1 MGSKVAFHLSGG
13 IFFNLM
19 LAARKKPAVNQK
31 ECLRELLYIF
41 DRSARGLS
49 GNSLGTIASRFRNC
63 DPKLRS
69 VYIKF
74 GDPVL
79 VNEFNERMREDYDS
93 VVGEVKNYADH
104 YLDLEMNGKWLV
116 RALMELVEKDSLIQ
130 NNAKFMAIPGG
141 RPAYKQDFPEMQKV
155 YIYNMLLGVW
165 HFICSRTDG
174 EEYGQETYFALS
186 DFDGESRARKFD
198 CGRIGFKDHEDVL
211 ISYDMEIKPYFGE
224 KSHFSERVLCEHLLS
239 GEIEELPS
247 VKITEDYGPLNE
259 ALSSKIRQIFSM
271 QVEKSRVPEKK
282 DMVNKYQTY
291 LDRAYEKH
299 RKKKTFLYEMQREFY
314 GFFVCNNVKRRE
326 AVGKGER
333 NREGEVKNVITNVCV
348 EAFEEEHRFI
358 ILSGT
363 GGMGKSMMMTHFML
377 DTIDKNKETGKV
389 PVFMLLR
396 DYNPAAGDL
405 LDFIFGEL
413 KRHDVDLHLSDLVE
427 LLQSGKGV
435 ILFDGLDEIKSENCR
450 RFYKEM
456 ENLADSYP
464 EASYIVSSRPTMNFR
479 GLSRFTVYDLQ
490 PFSQEQAV
498 EMVGKLDQSV
508 VDPVIQ
514 KDFIQDLKCNR
525 FGFDWRERMDFLGN
539 PLFLTILLLAYEGNH
554 DIPTERYLFYEQAY
568 EAMAKKHD
576 AAKALTREF
585 ATGLNSREF
594 QNYFGEFCTI
604 TYEQEKY
611 DFTPEEISAYFQ
623 EVIEANEL
631 DTTLEAFIEDVTGK
645 ICLIYK
651 DGGKYYFIHR
661 SFQEYFV
668 AYFFSR
674 QLEQRFGAVL
684 DILTVRD
691 EMDHDSVV
699 LPMLYGMEPEKTELC
714 IFIPFLEKVFCGK
727 DEESE
732 YRDFLQC
739 FYPFICYEQGEVEEY
754 FVQASDSSIYQ
765 YIADRYSDVKQMI
778 DGDDLPVL
786 SHFIEKEYVYYDE
799 YWRTG
804 RDEEDSRVV
813 LREDLPDGYE
823 TAYEECTGLEV
834 EIVGLSYLIC
844 VEEAYRRKECA
855 YVVEMLEDDSF
866 PLKKEYRDM
875 KKLYLGLKAKYARKT
890 GKASFRSRF
899 H

>member
-1 MGSKVAFHLSGG
+1 MGNEVALHLSGG
-13 IFFNLM
+13 VFFNLM
-19 LAARKKPAVNQK
+19 LAARKKPVANQNQ
-31 ECLRELLYIF
+31 CLKELLYIY
-41 DRSARGLS
+41 DRSAKEMA
-49 GNSLGTIASRFRNC
+49 GNSLVTIASRFRNC
-63 DPKLRS
+63 DPDLHS
-69 VYIKF
+69 DYIRF
-74 GDPVL
+74 GDPV
-79 VNEFNERMREDYDS
+79 VVEEFNGRMRENYAS
-93 VVGEVKNYADH
+93 VVGEVKNYADQ
-104 YLDLEMNGKWLV
+104 YLDLEVNGKWLV
-116 RALMELVEKDSLIQ
+116 RALMELVEKDNLIQ
-130 NNAKFMAIPGG
+130 DNAKFMAIPGG
-141 RPAYKQDFPEMQKV
+141 LPAYKQEFPEMHVV
-155 YIYNMLLGVW
+155 YIYNLLLSVW
-165 HFICSRTDG
+165 HYICCTHG
-174 EEYGQETYFALS
+174 MTENGQETYFALA
-186 DFDGESRARKFD
+186 DFAGESRPRKFD
-198 CGRIGFKDHEDVL
+198 RSRIGFESHEDVTV
-211 ISYDMEIKPYFGE
+211 SYDMEIMQDDMKIPAPAAAYVRKLAGKPD
-224 KSHFSERVLCEHLLS
+224 KQL
-239 GEIEELPS
+239 EIFAPVNS
-247 VKITEDYGPLNE
+247 AV
-259 ALSSKIRQIFSM
+259 SKEVESIFSFV
-271 QVEKSRVPEKK
+271 VEHTHTSDRKAALNR
-282 DMVNKYQTY
+282 YRTY
-291 LDRAYEKH
+291 LNRAREKH
-299 RKKKTFLYEMQREFY
+299 SKKKTFLYEMQRDFY
-314 GFFVCNNVKRRE
+314 GFFVCNDVKRRE
-326 AVGKGER
+326 SVYRGER
-333 NREGEVKNVITNVCV
+333 RNDRKDGRVIENVCV
-348 EAFEEEHRFI
+348 DSFEEERRFI
-358 ILSGT
+358 VLSGT

-377 DTIDKNKETGKV
+377 DTIDRNKETGKV
-389 PVFMLLR
+389 PVFVLLR

-405 LDFIFGEL
+405 IDFIFGEL

-508 VDPVIQ
+508 VDPVIK
-514 KDFIQDLKCNR
+514 KDFIKDLKCNR

-576 AAKALTREF
+576 ATKALTREF

-631 DTTLEAFIEDVTGK
+631 GTTPEAFIEDVTGK

-691 EMDHDSVV
+691 TMDHDSVV
-699 LPMLYGMEPEKTELC
+699 LPMLYDMEPEKTELC
-714 IFIPFLEKVFCGK
+714 IFIPFLEKVFKGK

-732 YRDFLQC
+732 YRDFLQY
-739 FYPFICYEQGEVEEY
+739 FYPFIYYEQGDVDEFFE
-754 FVQASDSSIYQ
+754 QTSDSSIYQ
-765 YIADRYSDVKQMI
+765 YIADRYSDVKRLI
-778 DGDDLPVL
+778 DGNDLPVL
-786 SHFIEKEYVYYDE
+786 DDFVEKEYVYYDE
-799 YWRTG
+799 YWYNG
-804 RDEEDSRVV
+804 NEGNAV
-813 LREDLPDGYE
+813 LLMRRENLPYE
-823 TAYEECTGLEV
+823 YEVAYEECNEREV
-834 EIVGLSYLIC
+834 EIVGRSYAIC
-844 VEEAYRRKECA
+844 VEEVYRRQDCA
-855 YVVEMLEDDSF
+855 YVVEMLEDEDF
-866 PLKKEYRDM
+866 PLKQEYRDM
-875 KKLYLGLKAKYARKT
+875 KKLYLGLKAKYAKKT

>member
-1 MGSKVAFHLSGG
+1 M
-13 IFFNLM
+13 
-19 LAARKKPAVNQK
+19 
-31 ECLRELLYIF
+31 
-41 DRSARGLS
+41 
-49 GNSLGTIASRFRNC
+49 
-63 DPKLRS
+63 
-69 VYIKF
+69 
-74 GDPVL
+74 
-79 VNEFNERMREDYDS
+79 
-93 VVGEVKNYADH
+93 KNYADQ
-104 YLDLEMNGKWLV
+104 YLDLEVNGKWLV

-130 NNAKFMAIPGG
+130 DNAKFMAIPGG
-141 RPAYKQDFPEMQKV
+141 LPAYKQEFPEMHVV
-155 YIYNMLLGVW
+155 YIYNLLLSVW
-165 HFICSRTDG
+165 HYICCTHG
-174 EEYGQETYFALS
+174 MTENGQETYFALT
-186 DFDGESRARKFD
+186 DFAGESRPKKFD
-198 CGRIGFKDHEDVL
+198 RSRIGFESHEDVTV
-211 ISYDMEIKPYFGE
+211 SYDMEIVQDDMKIPEPAASYVRKLTGKPD
-224 KSHFSERVLCEHLLS
+224 KQL
-239 GEIEELPS
+239 EIFAPVNS
-247 VKITEDYGPLNE
+247 AV
-259 ALSSKIRQIFSM
+259 SKEVESIFSFV
-271 QVEKSRVPEKK
+271 VEHTHTSDRKAALNR
-282 DMVNKYQTY
+282 YRTY
-291 LDRAYEKH
+291 LNRAYEKH
-299 RKKKTFLYEMQREFY
+299 SKKKTFLYEMQRDFY
-314 GFFVCNNVKRRE
+314 GFFVCNDVKRRE
-326 AVGKGER
+326 TVCRSER
-333 NREGEVKNVITNVCV
+333 RNDRKDDRVIANVCV
-348 EAFEEEHRFI
+348 DSFEEERRFI
-358 ILSGT
+358 VLSGT

-377 DTIDKNKETGKV
+377 DTIDRNKETGKV
-389 PVFMLLR
+389 PVFVLLR

-405 LDFIFGEL
+405 IDFIFGEL

-456 ENLADSYP
+456 ENLADSYS

-479 GLSRFTVYDLQ
+479 GLSHFTVYDLQ

-498 EMVGKLDQSV
+498 EIVGKLDQSV
-508 VDPVIQ
+508 VDPMIQ

-576 AAKALTREF
+576 ATKALIREF

-631 DTTLEAFIEDVTGK
+631 SAMPEAFIEDVTGK

-674 QLEQRFGAVL
+674 QLEQRFDAVL

-714 IFIPFLEKVFCGK
+714 IFIPFLEKAFCGK
-727 DEESE
+727 DEKSE
-732 YRDFLQC
+732 YRDFLQF

-765 YIADRYSDVKQMI
+765 YIADRYSGVKQMI
-778 DGDDLPVL
+778 DEDDLPVL
-786 SHFIEKEYVYYDE
+786 RHFVEKEYVYYDE
-799 YWRTG
+799 IVFG
-804 RDEEDSRVV
+804 IES
-813 LREDLPDGYE
+813 
-823 TAYEECTGLEV
+823 EV
-834 EIVGLSYLIC
+834 
-844 VEEAYRRKECA
+844 
-855 YVVEMLEDDSF
+855 
-866 PLKKEYRDM
+866 
-875 KKLYLGLKAKYARKT
+875 
-890 GKASFRSRF
+890 
-899 H
+899 

>member
-1 MGSKVAFHLSGG
+1 
-13 IFFNLM
+13 
-19 LAARKKPAVNQK
+19 
-31 ECLRELLYIF
+31 
-41 DRSARGLS
+41 
-49 GNSLGTIASRFRNC
+49 
-63 DPKLRS
+63 
-69 VYIKF
+69 
-74 GDPVL
+74 
-79 VNEFNERMREDYDS
+79 
-93 VVGEVKNYADH
+93 
-104 YLDLEMNGKWLV
+104 
-116 RALMELVEKDSLIQ
+116 MELVEKDSLIQ
-130 NNAKFMAIPGG
+130 DNAKFMAIPGEL
-141 RPAYKQDFPEMQKV
+141 PAYKQEFPEMHVV
-155 YIYNMLLGVW
+155 YIYNLLLSVW
-165 HFICSRTDG
+165 HYICCTHG
-174 EEYGQETYFALS
+174 MTENGQETYFALT
-186 DFDGESRARKFD
+186 DFTGESRPKKFD
-198 CGRIGFKDHEDVL
+198 RSRIGFESHEDVTV
-211 ISYDMEIKPYFGE
+211 SYDMEIVQDDMKIPEPAASYVRKLTGKPD
-224 KSHFSERVLCEHLLS
+224 KQL
-239 GEIEELPS
+239 EIFAPVNS
-247 VKITEDYGPLNE
+247 TV
-259 ALSSKIRQIFSM
+259 SKEVESIFSFV
-271 QVEKSRVPEKK
+271 VEHTHTSDRKAALNR
-282 DMVNKYQTY
+282 YRTY
-291 LDRAYEKH
+291 LNRAYEKH
-299 RKKKTFLYEMQREFY
+299 SKKKTFLYEMQRDFY
-314 GFFVCNNVKRRE
+314 GFFVCNDVKRRE
-326 AVGKGER
+326 TVCRSER
-333 NREGEVKNVITNVCV
+333 RNDRKDDRVIANVCV
-348 EAFEEEHRFI
+348 DSFEEERRFI
-358 ILSGT
+358 VLSGT

-377 DTIDKNKETGKV
+377 DTIDRNKETGKV
-389 PVFMLLR
+389 PVFVLLR

-405 LDFIFGEL
+405 IDFIFGEL

-479 GLSRFTVYDLQ
+479 GLSHFTVYDLQ

-498 EMVGKLDQSV
+498 EIVGKLDQSV
-508 VDPVIQ
+508 VDSVIQ

-576 AAKALTREF
+576 ATKALIREF

-631 DTTLEAFIEDVTGK
+631 SAMPEAFIEDVTGK

-674 QLEQRFGAVL
+674 QLEQRFDAVL

-691 EMDHDSVV
+691 DMDHDSVV

-714 IFIPFLEKVFCGK
+714 IFIPFLEKAFCGK
-727 DEESE
+727 DEKSE
-732 YRDFLQC
+732 YRDFLQF

-765 YIADRYSDVKQMI
+765 YIADRYSGVKQMI
-778 DGDDLPVL
+778 DEDDLPVL
-786 SHFIEKEYVYYDE
+786 SHFVEKEYVCYDE
-799 YWRTG
+799 IVFG
-804 RDEEDSRVV
+804 IES
-813 LREDLPDGYE
+813 
-823 TAYEECTGLEV
+823 EV
-834 EIVGLSYLIC
+834 
-844 VEEAYRRKECA
+844 
-855 YVVEMLEDDSF
+855 
-866 PLKKEYRDM
+866 
-875 KKLYLGLKAKYARKT
+875 
-890 GKASFRSRF
+890 
-899 H
+899 

>member
-1 MGSKVAFHLSGG
+1 MGNEVALHLSGG
-13 IFFNLM
+13 VFFNLM
-19 LAARKKPAVNQK
+19 LAARKKPVANQNQ
-31 ECLRELLYIF
+31 CLKELLYIY
-41 DRSARGLS
+41 DRSAKEMA
-49 GNSLGTIASRFRNC
+49 GNSLVTIESRFRNC
-63 DPKLRS
+63 DPNLHS
-69 VYIKF
+69 DYIRF
-74 GDPVL
+74 GNPV
-79 VNEFNERMREDYDS
+79 VVEEFNGRMREDYAS
-93 VVGEVKNYADH
+93 VVGEVKNYADQ
-104 YLDLEMNGKWLV
+104 YLDLEVNGKWLV

-130 NNAKFMAIPGG
+130 DNAKFMAIPGEL
-141 RPAYKQDFPEMQKV
+141 PAYKQEFPEMHVV
-155 YIYNMLLGVW
+155 YIYNLLLSVW
-165 HFICSRTDG
+165 HYICCTHG
-174 EEYGQETYFALS
+174 MTENGQETYFALT
-186 DFDGESRARKFD
+186 DFAGESRPKKFD
-198 CGRIGFKDHEDVL
+198 RSRIGFESHEDVTV
-211 ISYDMEIKPYFGE
+211 SYDMEIVQDDMKIPEPAASYVRKLTGKPD
-224 KSHFSERVLCEHLLS
+224 KQL
-239 GEIEELPS
+239 EIFAPVNS
-247 VKITEDYGPLNE
+247 AV
-259 ALSSKIRQIFSM
+259 SKEVESIFSFV
-271 QVEKSRVPEKK
+271 VEHTHTSDRKAALNR
-282 DMVNKYQTY
+282 YRTY
-291 LDRAYEKH
+291 LNRAYEKH
-299 RKKKTFLYEMQREFY
+299 SKKKTFLYEMQRDFY
-314 GFFVCNNVKRRE
+314 GFFVCNDVKRRE
-326 AVGKGER
+326 TVCRSER
-333 NREGEVKNVITNVCV
+333 RNDRKDDRVIANVCV
-348 EAFEEEHRFI
+348 DSFEEERRFI
-358 ILSGT
+358 VLSGT

-377 DTIDKNKETGKV
+377 DTIDRNKETGKV
-389 PVFMLLR
+389 PVFVLLR

-405 LDFIFGEL
+405 IDFIFGEL

-456 ENLADSYP
+456 ENLADSYS

-479 GLSRFTVYDLQ
+479 GLSHFTVYDLQ

-498 EMVGKLDQSV
+498 EIVGKLDQSV
-508 VDPVIQ
+508 VDPMIQ

-576 AAKALTREF
+576 ATKALIREF

-631 DTTLEAFIEDVTGK
+631 SAMPEAFIEDVTGK

-674 QLEQRFGAVL
+674 QLEQRFDAVL

-714 IFIPFLEKVFCGK
+714 IFIPFLEKAFCGK
-727 DEESE
+727 DEKSE
-732 YRDFLQC
+732 YRDFLQF

-765 YIADRYSDVKQMI
+765 YIADRYSGVKQMI
-778 DGDDLPVL
+778 DEDDLPVL
-786 SHFIEKEYVYYDE
+786 RHFVEKEYVYYDE
-799 YWRTG
+799 IVFG
-804 RDEEDSRVV
+804 IES
-813 LREDLPDGYE
+813 
-823 TAYEECTGLEV
+823 EV
-834 EIVGLSYLIC
+834 
-844 VEEAYRRKECA
+844 
-855 YVVEMLEDDSF
+855 
-866 PLKKEYRDM
+866 
-875 KKLYLGLKAKYARKT
+875 
-890 GKASFRSRF
+890 
-899 H
+899 

>member
-1 MGSKVAFHLSGG
+1 MGNEVALHLSGG
-13 IFFNLM
+13 VFFNLM
-19 LAARKKPAVNQK
+19 LAARKKPVANQNQ
-31 ECLRELLYIF
+31 CLKELLYIY
-41 DRSARGLS
+41 DRSAKEMA
-49 GNSLGTIASRFRNC
+49 GNSLVTIASRFRNC
-63 DPKLRS
+63 DPDLHS
-69 VYIKF
+69 DYIRF
-74 GDPVL
+74 GDPV
-79 VNEFNERMREDYDS
+79 VVEEFNGRMRENYAS
-93 VVGEVKNYADH
+93 VVGEVKNYADQ
-104 YLDLEMNGKWLV
+104 YLDLEVNGKWLV

-130 NNAKFMAIPGG
+130 DNAKFMAIPGG
-141 RPAYKQDFPEMQKV
+141 LPAYKQEFPEMHVV
-155 YIYNMLLGVW
+155 YIYNLLLSVW
-165 HFICSRTDG
+165 HYICCTQG
-174 EEYGQETYFALS
+174 MTENGQETYFALS
-186 DFDGESRARKFD
+186 DFAGESRPRKFD
-198 CGRIGFKDHEDVL
+198 RSRIGFESHEDVMV
-211 ISYDMEIKPYFGE
+211 SYDMEIVQDDMKIPEPAAAYVRKLAGKPD
-224 KSHFSERVLCEHLLS
+224 RQL
-239 GEIEELPS
+239 EIFAPVNSAVPKEVES
-247 VKITEDYGPLNE
+247 
-259 ALSSKIRQIFSM
+259 IFSFV
-271 QVEKSRVPEKK
+271 VEHTHTSDRKAALNR
-282 DMVNKYQTY
+282 YQTY
-291 LDRAYEKH
+291 LNRAREKH
-299 RKKKTFLYEMQREFY
+299 SKKKTFLYEMQRDFY
-314 GFFVCNNVKRRE
+314 GFFVCNDVKRRE
-326 AVGKGER
+326 TVYRGEHR
-333 NREGEVKNVITNVCV
+333 NDKKDDRVIKNACIDS
-348 EAFEEEHRFI
+348 FEEERRFI
-358 ILSGT
+358 VLSGT

-389 PVFMLLR
+389 PVFVLLR

-405 LDFIFGEL
+405 IDFIFGEL
-413 KRHDVDLHLSDLVE
+413 KRHDMDLHLSDLVE

-568 EAMAKKHD
+568 DAMAKKHD

-611 DFTPEEISAYFQ
+611 DFTPEEISSYFQ

-631 DTTLEAFIEDVTGK
+631 DTTPEAFIEDVTGK

-674 QLEQRFGAVL
+674 QLEQRYGAVL
-684 DILTVRD
+684 DIFQRRD
-691 EMDHDSVV
+691 SADHDSVV
-699 LPMLYGMEPEKTELC
+699 LPMLFDMEQNKTELC
-714 IFIPFLEKVFCGK
+714 IIIPFLEQIFK
-727 DEESE
+727 DENDDEAYEHFLE
-732 YRDFLQC
+732 Y
-739 FYPFICYEQGEVEEY
+739 FYPIICYEQGDVTEFSMGTSE
-754 FVQASDSSIYQ
+754 SSIYEF
-765 YIADRYSDVKQMI
+765 IADKYNFKEMI
-778 DGDDLPVL
+778 DGDELPEMDYWVDR
-786 SHFIEKEYVYYDE
+786 EYVYYDRN
-799 YWRTG
+799 WDKDTDDIGTQLIARI
-804 RDEEDSRVV
+804 
-813 LREDLPDGYE
+813 DLPQGYE
-823 TAYEECTGLEV
+823 RSYMEWTGEEMEVVGKSYEIRV
-834 EIVGLSYLIC
+834 MDV
-844 VEEAYRRKECA
+844 YRRSIYEDTL
-855 YVVEMLEDDSF
+855 EMLTNDTF
-866 PLKKEYRDM
+866 PLKKEFYSAKELYM
-875 KKLYLGLKAKYARKT
+875 KLKDKYKKKKDRK
-890 GKASFRSRF
+890 SFRSRF

>member
-1 MGSKVAFHLSGG
+1 VGEGIWMGNEVALHLSGG
-13 IFFNLM
+13 VFFNLM
-19 LAARKKPAVNQK
+19 LAARKKPVANQNQ
-31 ECLRELLYIF
+31 CLKELLYIY
-41 DRSARGLS
+41 DRSAKEMA
-49 GNSLGTIASRFRNC
+49 GNSLVTIESRFRNC
-63 DPKLRS
+63 DPNLHS
-69 VYIKF
+69 DYIRF
-74 GDPVL
+74 GNPV
-79 VNEFNERMREDYDS
+79 VVEEFNGRMREDYAS
-93 VVGEVKNYADH
+93 VVGEVKNYADQ
-104 YLDLEMNGKWLV
+104 YLDLEVNGKWLV

-130 NNAKFMAIPGG
+130 DNAKFMAIPGEL
-141 RPAYKQDFPEMQKV
+141 PAYKQEFPEMHVV
-155 YIYNMLLGVW
+155 YIYNLLLSVW
-165 HFICSRTDG
+165 HYICCTHG
-174 EEYGQETYFALS
+174 MTENGQETYFALT
-186 DFDGESRARKFD
+186 DFTGESRPKKFD
-198 CGRIGFKDHEDVL
+198 RSRIGFESHEDVTV
-211 ISYDMEIKPYFGE
+211 SYDMEIVQDDMKIPEPAASYVRKLTGKPD
-224 KSHFSERVLCEHLLS
+224 KQL
-239 GEIEELPS
+239 EIFAPVNS
-247 VKITEDYGPLNE
+247 TV
-259 ALSSKIRQIFSM
+259 SKEVESIFSFV
-271 QVEKSRVPEKK
+271 VEHTHTSDRKAALNR
-282 DMVNKYQTY
+282 YRTY
-291 LDRAYEKH
+291 LNRAYEKH
-299 RKKKTFLYEMQREFY
+299 SKKKTFLYEMQRDFY
-314 GFFVCNNVKRRE
+314 GFFVCNDVKRRE
-326 AVGKGER
+326 TVCRSER
-333 NREGEVKNVITNVCV
+333 RNDRKDDRVIANVCV
-348 EAFEEEHRFI
+348 DSFEEERRFI
-358 ILSGT
+358 VLSGT

-377 DTIDKNKETGKV
+377 DTIDRNKETGKV
-389 PVFMLLR
+389 PVFVLLR

-405 LDFIFGEL
+405 IDFIFGEL

-479 GLSRFTVYDLQ
+479 GLSHFTVYDLQ

-498 EMVGKLDQSV
+498 EIVGKLDQSV
-508 VDPVIQ
+508 VDSVIQ

-576 AAKALTREF
+576 ATKALIREF

-631 DTTLEAFIEDVTGK
+631 SAMPEAFIEDVTGK

-674 QLEQRFGAVL
+674 QLEQRFDAVL

-691 EMDHDSVV
+691 DMDHDSVV

-714 IFIPFLEKVFCGK
+714 IFIPFLEKAFCGK
-727 DEESE
+727 DEKSE
-732 YRDFLQC
+732 YRDFLQF

-765 YIADRYSDVKQMI
+765 YIADRYSGVKQMI
-778 DGDDLPVL
+778 DEDDLPVL
-786 SHFIEKEYVYYDE
+786 SHFVEKEYVCYDE
-799 YWRTG
+799 IVFG
-804 RDEEDSRVV
+804 IES
-813 LREDLPDGYE
+813 
-823 TAYEECTGLEV
+823 EV
-834 EIVGLSYLIC
+834 
-844 VEEAYRRKECA
+844 
-855 YVVEMLEDDSF
+855 
-866 PLKKEYRDM
+866 
-875 KKLYLGLKAKYARKT
+875 
-890 GKASFRSRF
+890 
-899 H
+899 

>member
-1 MGSKVAFHLSGG
+1 MGNEVALHLSGG
-13 IFFNLM
+13 VFFNLI
-19 LAARKKPAVNQK
+19 LAARKKPVANQNQ
-31 ECLRELLYIF
+31 CLKELLYIY
-41 DRSARGLS
+41 DRSAKEMA

-63 DPKLRS
+63 DPDLHS
-69 VYIKF
+69 DYIRF
-74 GDPVL
+74 GDPV
-79 VNEFNERMREDYDS
+79 VVEEFNGRMRDDYAS
-93 VVGEVKNYADH
+93 VVGEVKNYADQ
-104 YLDLEMNGKWLV
+104 YLDLEVNGKWLV

-130 NNAKFMAIPGG
+130 DNAKFMAIPGG
-141 RPAYKQDFPEMQKV
+141 LPAYKQEFPEMQVV
-155 YIYNMLLGVW
+155 YIYNLLLSVW
-165 HFICSRTDG
+165 HYICCTQG
-174 EEYGQETYFALS
+174 VQENGQETYFALA
-186 DFDGESRARKFD
+186 DFAGESRPRKFD
-198 CGRIGFKDHEDVL
+198 RSRIGFESHEDVTV
-211 ISYDMEIKPYFGE
+211 SYDMEIQRSDVRMPEPAASYVRRLTGKPVPSPEIFE
-224 KSHFSERVLCEHLLS
+224 PVNAAVSE
-239 GEIEELPS
+239 
-247 VKITEDYGPLNE
+247 E
-259 ALSSKIRQIFSM
+259 ANSIFSFVLE
-271 QVEKSRVPEKK
+271 QSHISDRKAALNRYK
-282 DMVNKYQTY
+282 TY
-291 LDRAYEKH
+291 LTRAYEKH
-299 RKKKTFLYEMQREFY
+299 SKKKTFLYEMQRDFY
-314 GFFVCNNVKRRE
+314 GFFVCNDVKRRE
-326 AVGKGER
+326 TVCRSER
-333 NREGEVKNVITNVCV
+333 RNDRKEDRVIENACV
-348 EAFEEEHRFI
+348 DSFEEERRFI
-358 ILSGT
+358 VLSGT

-377 DTIDKNKETGKV
+377 DTIDRNKETGKV
-389 PVFMLLR
+389 PVFVLLR
-396 DYNPAAGDL
+396 DYNPATGDL

-514 KDFIQDLKCNR
+514 KDFIQDLRCNR

-568 EAMAKKHD
+568 EAMTKKHD

-631 DTTLEAFIEDVTGK
+631 GTTPEAFIEDVTGK

-674 QLEQRFGAVL
+674 QLEQRFDAVL

-813 LREDLPDGYE
+813 LRENLPDGYE
-823 TAYEECTGLEV
+823 SAYEECTGLEV

-866 PLKKEYRDM
+866 PLKQEYRDM
-875 KKLYLGLKAKYARKT
+875 KKLYLGLKAKYTRKT

>member
-1 MGSKVAFHLSGG
+1 MGNEVALHLSGG
-13 IFFNLM
+13 VFFNLM
-19 LAARKKPAVNQK
+19 LAARKKPVANQNQ
-31 ECLRELLYIF
+31 CLKELLYIY
-41 DRSARGLS
+41 DRSAKEMA
-49 GNSLGTIASRFRNC
+49 GNSLVTIASRFRNC
-63 DPKLRS
+63 DPDLHS
-69 VYIKF
+69 DYIRF
-74 GDPVL
+74 GDPV
-79 VNEFNERMREDYDS
+79 VVEEFNGRMRENYAS
-93 VVGEVKNYADH
+93 VVGEVKNYADQ
-104 YLDLEMNGKWLV
+104 YLDLEVNGKWLV

-130 NNAKFMAIPGG
+130 DNAKFMAIPGG
-141 RPAYKQDFPEMQKV
+141 LPAYKQEFPEMHV
-155 YIYNMLLGVW
+155 GYIYNLLLSVW
-165 HFICSRTDG
+165 HYICCTHG
-174 EEYGQETYFALS
+174 MTENGQETYFALA
-186 DFDGESRARKFD
+186 DFAGESRPRKFD
-198 CGRIGFKDHEDVL
+198 RSRIGFESHEDVTV
-211 ISYDMEIKPYFGE
+211 SYDMEIVQDDMKIPAPAAAYVRKLAGKPD
-224 KSHFSERVLCEHLLS
+224 KQL
-239 GEIEELPS
+239 EIFTPVNS
-247 VKITEDYGPLNE
+247 AV
-259 ALSSKIRQIFSM
+259 SKEVESIFSFV
-271 QVEKSRVPEKK
+271 VEHTHTSDRKAALNR
-282 DMVNKYQTY
+282 YRTY
-291 LDRAYEKH
+291 LNRAREKH
-299 RKKKTFLYEMQREFY
+299 SKKKTFLYEMRRDFY
-314 GFFVCNNVKRRE
+314 GFFVCNDVKRRE
-326 AVGKGER
+326 TVYRGER
-333 NREGEVKNVITNVCV
+333 RNDRKDDRVIENACIDS
-348 EAFEEEHRFI
+348 FEEERRFI
-358 ILSGT
+358 VLSGT

-377 DTIDKNKETGKV
+377 DTIDKNKETGEV
-389 PVFMLLR
+389 PVFVLLR

-405 LDFIFGEL
+405 IDFIFGEL

-576 AAKALTREF
+576 ATKALTREF

-631 DTTLEAFIEDVTGK
+631 DTTPEAFIEDVTGK

-674 QLEQRFGAVL
+674 QLEQRFDAVL

-727 DEESE
+727 DEKSE
-732 YRDFLQC
+732 YRDFLQY
-739 FYPFICYEQGEVEEY
+739 FYPFICYEQGDVIEY

-765 YIADRYSDVKQMI
+765 YIADRYSGIKQMI
-778 DGDDLPVL
+778 DGDNLPAL
-786 SHFIEKEYVYYDE
+786 NHFIEREYVYYDE
-799 YWRTG
+799 YWNNRNDDTG
-804 RDEEDSRVV
+804 SQLM
-813 LREDLPDGYE
+813 LRQDLPDGYE
-823 TAYEECTGLEV
+823 AAYEECTGLEV
-834 EIVGLSYLIC
+834 ETVGLSYLIC

-855 YVVEMLEDDSF
+855 YVVEMLEDNSF
-866 PLKKEYRDM
+866 PLKQEYRDM

>member
-1 MGSKVAFHLSGG
+1 MGNEVALHLSGG
-13 IFFNLM
+13 VFFNLM
-19 LAARKKPAVNQK
+19 LAARKKPVANQNQ
-31 ECLRELLYIF
+31 CLKELLYIY
-41 DRSARGLS
+41 DRSAKEMA
-49 GNSLGTIASRFRNC
+49 GNSLVTIASRFRNC
-63 DPKLRS
+63 DPDLHS
-69 VYIKF
+69 DYIRF
-74 GDPVL
+74 GDPV
-79 VNEFNERMREDYDS
+79 VVEEFNGRMRENYAS
-93 VVGEVKNYADH
+93 VVGEVKNYADQ
-104 YLDLEMNGKWLV
+104 YLDLEVNGKWLV
-116 RALMELVEKDSLIQ
+116 RALMELIEKDNLIQ
-130 NNAKFMAIPGG
+130 DNAKFMAIPGG
-141 RPAYKQDFPEMQKV
+141 LPAYKQEFPEMHVV
-155 YIYNMLLGVW
+155 YIYNLLLSVW
-165 HFICSRTDG
+165 HYICCTHG
-174 EEYGQETYFALS
+174 MTENGQETYFALA
-186 DFDGESRARKFD
+186 DFAGESRPRKFD
-198 CGRIGFKDHEDVL
+198 RSRIGFESHEDVTV
-211 ISYDMEIKPYFGE
+211 SYDMEIVQDDMKIPAPAAAYVRKLAGKPD
-224 KSHFSERVLCEHLLS
+224 KQL
-239 GEIEELPS
+239 EIFAPVNS
-247 VKITEDYGPLNE
+247 AV
-259 ALSSKIRQIFSM
+259 SKEVESIFSFV
-271 QVEKSRVPEKK
+271 VEHTHTSDRKAALNR
-282 DMVNKYQTY
+282 YRTY
-291 LDRAYEKH
+291 LNRVREKH
-299 RKKKTFLYEMQREFY
+299 SKKKTFLYEMQRDFY
-314 GFFVCNNVKRRE
+314 GFFVCNDVKRRE
-326 AVGKGER
+326 TVHRGER
-333 NREGEVKNVITNVCV
+333 RNDRKDDRVIENACIDS
-348 EAFEEEHRFI
+348 FEEERRFI
-358 ILSGT
+358 VLSGT

-377 DTIDKNKETGKV
+377 DTIDKNKETGEV
-389 PVFMLLR
+389 PVFVLLR

-405 LDFIFGEL
+405 IDFIFGEL

-464 EASYIVSSRPTMNFR
+464 ESSYIVSSRPTMNFR

-508 VDPVIQ
+508 VDPIIQ
-514 KDFIQDLKCNR
+514 KDFIMDLRNNR
-525 FGFDWRERMDFLGN
+525 FGFDWRERKDFLGN

-631 DTTLEAFIEDVTGK
+631 GTTPEAFIEDVTGK

-674 QLEQRFGAVL
+674 QLEQRFDAVL

-714 IFIPFLEKVFCGK
+714 IFIPFLEKVFCGT
-727 DEESE
+727 DEKSE
-732 YRDFLQC
+732 YKDFLQY
-739 FYPFICYEQGEVEEY
+739 FYPFICYEQGDVIEY

-765 YIADRYSDVKQMI
+765 YIADRYSGVKQMI

-786 SHFIEKEYVYYDE
+786 NDFIEREYVYYDE
-799 YWRTG
+799 YWNNRDDDTG
-804 RDEEDSRVV
+804 SQLM
-813 LREDLPDGYE
+813 LRQDLPDGYE
-823 TAYEECTGLEV
+823 AAYEESTGLEV
-834 EIVGLSYLIC
+834 ETVGLSYLIC

-866 PLKKEYRDM
+866 PLKQEYHDM
-875 KKLYLGLKAKYARKT
+875 KKLYLGLKAKYAKKT

>member
-1 MGSKVAFHLSGG
+1 MGNEVALHLSGG
-13 IFFNLM
+13 VFFNLM
-19 LAARKKPAVNQK
+19 LAARKKPVANQNQ
-31 ECLRELLYIF
+31 CLKELLYIY
-41 DRSARGLS
+41 DRSAKEMA
-49 GNSLGTIASRFRNC
+49 GNSLVTIASRFRNC
-63 DPKLRS
+63 DPDLHS
-69 VYIKF
+69 DYIRF
-74 GDPVL
+74 GDPV
-79 VNEFNERMREDYDS
+79 VVEEFNGRMRENYAS
-93 VVGEVKNYADH
+93 VVGEVKNYADQ
-104 YLDLEMNGKWLV
+104 YLDLEVNGKWLV
-116 RALMELVEKDSLIQ
+116 RALMELVEKDNLIQ
-130 NNAKFMAIPGG
+130 DNAKFMAIPGG
-141 RPAYKQDFPEMQKV
+141 LPAYKQEFPEMHVV
-155 YIYNMLLGVW
+155 YIYNLLLSVW
-165 HFICSRTDG
+165 HYICCTHG
-174 EEYGQETYFALS
+174 MTENGQETYFALA
-186 DFDGESRARKFD
+186 DFAGESRPRKFD
-198 CGRIGFKDHEDVL
+198 RSRIGFESHEDVTV
-211 ISYDMEIKPYFGE
+211 SYDMEIMQDDMKIPAPAAAYVRKLAGKPD
-224 KSHFSERVLCEHLLS
+224 KQL
-239 GEIEELPS
+239 EIFAPVNS
-247 VKITEDYGPLNE
+247 AV
-259 ALSSKIRQIFSM
+259 SKEVESIFSFV
-271 QVEKSRVPEKK
+271 VEHTHTSDRKAALNR
-282 DMVNKYQTY
+282 YRTY
-291 LDRAYEKH
+291 LNRAREKH
-299 RKKKTFLYEMQREFY
+299 SKKKTFLYEMQRDFY
-314 GFFVCNNVKRRE
+314 GFFVCNDVKRRE
-326 AVGKGER
+326 SVYRGER
-333 NREGEVKNVITNVCV
+333 RNDRKDGRVIENVCV
-348 EAFEEEHRFI
+348 DSFEEERRFI
-358 ILSGT
+358 VLSGT

-377 DTIDKNKETGKV
+377 DTIDRNKETGKV
-389 PVFMLLR
+389 PVFVLLR

-405 LDFIFGEL
+405 IDFIFGEL

-498 EMVGKLDQSV
+498 EMVGKLDRSV
-508 VDPVIQ
+508 VDPVIK
-514 KDFIQDLKCNR
+514 KDFIKDLKCNR

-576 AAKALTREF
+576 ATKALTREF

-631 DTTLEAFIEDVTGK
+631 GTTPEAFIEDVTGK

-674 QLEQRFGAVL
+674 QLEQRFDAVL

-727 DEESE
+727 DEKSE
-732 YRDFLQC
+732 YKDFLQY
-739 FYPFICYEQGEVEEY
+739 FYPFICYEQGDVIEY

-765 YIADRYSDVKQMI
+765 YIADRYSGVKQMI

-786 SHFIEKEYVYYDE
+786 NDFVEREYVYYDE
-799 YWRTG
+799 YWNNRDDDTG
-804 RDEEDSRVV
+804 SQLM
-813 LREDLPDGYE
+813 LRQDLPDGYE
-823 TAYEECTGLEV
+823 AAYEECTGLEV
-834 EIVGLSYLIC
+834 ETVGLSYLIC

-855 YVVEMLEDDSF
+855 YVVEVLEDDSF
-866 PLKKEYRDM
+866 PLKQEYRDM
-875 KKLYLGLKAKYARKT
+875 KKLYLGLKAKYAKKT
-890 GKASFRSRF
+890 RKASFRSRF

>member
-1 MGSKVAFHLSGG
+1 MGNEVALHLSGG
-13 IFFNLM
+13 VFFNLM
-19 LAARKKPAVNQK
+19 LAARKKPVANQNQ
-31 ECLRELLYIF
+31 CLKELLYIY
-41 DRSARGLS
+41 DRSAKEMA
-49 GNSLGTIASRFRNC
+49 GNSLVTIASRFRNC
-63 DPKLRS
+63 DPDLHS
-69 VYIKF
+69 DYIRF
-74 GDPVL
+74 GDPV
-79 VNEFNERMREDYDS
+79 VVEEFNGRMRDDYAS
-93 VVGEVKNYADH
+93 VVGEVKNYADQ
-104 YLDLEMNGKWLV
+104 YLDLEVNGKWLV

-130 NNAKFMAIPGG
+130 DNAKFMAIPGG
-141 RPAYKQDFPEMQKV
+141 LPAYKQEFPEMHVV
-155 YIYNMLLGVW
+155 YIYNLLLSVW
-165 HFICSRTDG
+165 HYICCTQG
-174 EEYGQETYFALS
+174 MTENGQETYFALS
-186 DFDGESRARKFD
+186 DFAGESRPRKFD
-198 CGRIGFKDHEDVL
+198 RSRIGFESHEDVMV
-211 ISYDMEIKPYFGE
+211 SYDMEIVQDDMKIPEPAAAYVRKLAGKPD
-224 KSHFSERVLCEHLLS
+224 KQL
-239 GEIEELPS
+239 EIFAPVNSAVPKEVES
-247 VKITEDYGPLNE
+247 
-259 ALSSKIRQIFSM
+259 IFSFV
-271 QVEKSRVPEKK
+271 VEHTHTSDRKAALNR
-282 DMVNKYQTY
+282 YRTY
-291 LDRAYEKH
+291 LNRAHEKH
-299 RKKKTFLYEMQREFY
+299 SKKKTFLYEMQRDFY
-314 GFFVCNNVKRRE
+314 GFFVCNDVKRRE
-326 AVGKGER
+326 TVYRGER
-333 NREGEVKNVITNVCV
+333 RNDRKDDRVIENACIDS
-348 EAFEEEHRFI
+348 FEEEHRFI
-358 ILSGT
+358 VLSGT

-377 DTIDKNKETGKV
+377 DTIDKNKETGEV
-389 PVFMLLR
+389 PVFVLLR

-405 LDFIFGEL
+405 IDFIFGEL
-413 KRHDVDLHLSDLVE
+413 KRHDMDLHLSDLVE

-568 EAMAKKHD
+568 DAMAKKHD

-631 DTTLEAFIEDVTGK
+631 STTPEAFIEDVTGK

-674 QLEQRFGAVL
+674 QLEQRYGAVL
-684 DILTVRD
+684 DIFQRRD
-691 EMDHDSVV
+691 SADHDSVV
-699 LPMLYGMEPEKTELC
+699 LPMLFDMEQNKTELC
-714 IFIPFLEKVFCGK
+714 IIIPFLEQVFK
-727 DEESE
+727 DKNDDEAYE
-732 YRDFLQC
+732 YFLEY
-739 FYPFICYEQGEVEEY
+739 FYPIICYEQGDVTDFSMGTSE
-754 FVQASDSSIYQ
+754 SSIYEF
-765 YIADRYSDVKQMI
+765 IADKYNFKEMI
-778 DGDDLPVL
+778 DGDELPEMDYWVDRD
-786 SHFIEKEYVYYDE
+786 YVYYDRN
-799 YWRTG
+799 WDKDTDDIGTQLIARI
-804 RDEEDSRVV
+804 
-813 LREDLPDGYE
+813 DLPEGYE
-823 TAYEECTGLEV
+823 RSYMEWTGEEMEVVGKSYE
-834 EIVGLSYLIC
+834 IC
-844 VEEAYRRKECA
+844 VVDVYHRPIYEDTLK
-855 YVVEMLEDDSF
+855 MLTDDTF
-866 PLKKEYRDM
+866 PLKKEFYSAKELYM
-875 KKLYLGLKAKYARKT
+875 KLKDKYKKKKDRK
-890 GKASFRSRF
+890 SFRSRF

>member
-1 MGSKVAFHLSGG
+1 MEIFAPVNSAVSKEAES
-13 IFFNLM
+13 IFSFVVEHSHTSDRK
-19 LAARKKPAVNQK
+19 AALNRY
-31 ECLRELLYIF
+31 R
-41 DRSARGLS
+41 
-49 GNSLGTIASRFRNC
+49 T
-63 DPKLRS
+63 
-69 VYIKF
+69 
-74 GDPVL
+74 
-79 VNEFNERMREDYDS
+79 
-93 VVGEVKNYADH
+93 
-104 YLDLEMNGKWLV
+104 YLN
-116 RALMELVEKDSLIQ
+116 
-130 NNAKFMAIPGG
+130 
-141 RPAYKQDFPEMQKV
+141 
-155 YIYNMLLGVW
+155 
-165 HFICSRTDG
+165 
-174 EEYGQETYFALS
+174 
-186 DFDGESRARKFD
+186 RAR
-198 CGRIGFKDHEDVL
+198 
-211 ISYDMEIKPYFGE
+211 
-224 KSHFSERVLCEHLLS
+224 
-239 GEIEELPS
+239 
-247 VKITEDYGPLNE
+247 
-259 ALSSKIRQIFSM
+259 
-271 QVEKSRVPEKK
+271 
-282 DMVNKYQTY
+282 
-291 LDRAYEKH
+291 EKH
-299 RKKKTFLYEMQREFY
+299 SKKKTFLYEMQRDFY
-314 GFFVCNNVKRRE
+314 GFFVCNDVKRRE
-326 AVGKGER
+326 TVYRSER
-333 NREGEVKNVITNVCV
+333 RNDRKDDRVIENACIDS
-348 EAFEEEHRFI
+348 FEEERRFI

-377 DTIDKNKETGKV
+377 DTIDRNKETGKV
-389 PVFMLLR
+389 PVFVLLR

-405 LDFIFGEL
+405 IDFIFGEL

-514 KDFIQDLKCNR
+514 KDFIMDLRNNR
-525 FGFDWRERMDFLGN
+525 FGFDWRERKDFLGN

-568 EAMAKKHD
+568 DAMAKKHD

-631 DTTLEAFIEDVTGK
+631 DTTPEAFIEDVTGK

-674 QLEQRFGAVL
+674 QLEQRYGAVL

-727 DEESE
+727 DEKSE
-732 YRDFLQC
+732 YHDFLQF

-765 YIADRYSDVKQMI
+765 YIADRYSGVKQMI

-799 YWRTG
+799 YWNNRDDDTG
-804 RDEEDSRVV
+804 SQLM
-813 LREDLPDGYE
+813 LRQDLPDGYE
-823 TAYEECTGLEV
+823 AAYEESTGLEV
-834 EIVGLSYLIC
+834 ETVGLSYLIC
-844 VEEAYRRKECA
+844 VKEAYRRKECA

-866 PLKKEYRDM
+866 PLKQEYRDM

>member
-1 MGSKVAFHLSGG
+1 MGNEVALHLSGG
-13 IFFNLM
+13 VFFNLM
-19 LAARKKPAVNQK
+19 LAARKKPVANQNQ
-31 ECLRELLYIF
+31 CLKELLYIY
-41 DRSARGLS
+41 DRSAKEMA
-49 GNSLGTIASRFRNC
+49 GNSLVTIASRFRNC
-63 DPKLRS
+63 DPDLHS
-69 VYIKF
+69 DYIRF
-74 GDPVL
+74 WDL
-79 VNEFNERMREDYDS
+79 VVVEKFNERMRDDYAS
-93 VVGEVKNYADH
+93 VVGEVKNYADQ
-104 YLDLEMNGKWLV
+104 YLDLEVNGKWLV

-130 NNAKFMAIPGG
+130 DNAKFMAIPGG
-141 RPAYKQDFPEMQKV
+141 LPAYKQEFPEMQVV
-155 YIYNMLLGVW
+155 YIYNLLLSVW
-165 HFICSRTDG
+165 HYICCTQG
-174 EEYGQETYFALS
+174 VQENGQETYFTLA
-186 DFDGESRARKFD
+186 DFAGESRPRKLD
-198 CGRIGFKDHEDVL
+198 RSRIGFESHEDVTV
-211 ISYDMEIKPYFGE
+211 SYDTEIQQNDVRMPEPAASYVRKLTGKPVPSLEIFE
-224 KSHFSERVLCEHLLS
+224 PVNAAVSE
-239 GEIEELPS
+239 
-247 VKITEDYGPLNE
+247 E
-259 ALSSKIRQIFSM
+259 AKNIFSFV
-271 QVEKSRVPEKK
+271 VEHTHISDRKVALNRYK
-282 DMVNKYQTY
+282 TY
-291 LDRAYEKH
+291 LSRAYEKH
-299 RKKKTFLYEMQREFY
+299 SIKKTFLYEMQRDFY
-314 GFFVCNNVKRRE
+314 GFFVCNDVKRRE
-326 AVGKGER
+326 TVCRGER
-333 NREGEVKNVITNVCV
+333 RNDRKDDRVIANACV
-348 EAFEEEHRFI
+348 DSFEEERRFI
-358 ILSGT
+358 VLSET

-377 DTIDKNKETGKV
+377 DTIDRNKETGKV
-389 PVFMLLR
+389 PVFVLLR

-405 LDFIFGEL
+405 IDFIFGEL

-631 DTTLEAFIEDVTGK
+631 GTTPEAFIEDVTGK

-727 DEESE
+727 DGESE

-739 FYPFICYEQGEVEEY
+739 FYPFICYEQGDVIEY

-765 YIADRYSDVKQMI
+765 YIADRYSGVKQMI
-778 DGDDLPVL
+778 DGDDLPAL
-786 SHFIEKEYVYYDE
+786 SHFIEREYVYYDE
-799 YWRTG
+799 YWNEG
-804 RDEEDSRVV
+804 NDDAGSQLM
-813 LREDLPDGYE
+813 LRQDLPDGYE
-823 TAYEECTGLEV
+823 AAYEECNKMEV
-834 EIVGLSYLIC
+834 ETVGLSYLIC

-866 PLKKEYRDM
+866 PLKQEYRDM

-890 GKASFRSRF
+890 GKASFGSRF

>member
-1 MGSKVAFHLSGG
+1 MGNEVALHLSGG
-13 IFFNLM
+13 VFFNLM
-19 LAARKKPAVNQK
+19 LAARKKPVANQNQ
-31 ECLRELLYIF
+31 CLKELLYIY
-41 DRSARGLS
+41 DRSAKEMA
-49 GNSLGTIASRFRNC
+49 GNSLVTIASRFRNC
-63 DPKLRS
+63 DPDLHS
-69 VYIKF
+69 DYIRF
-74 GDPVL
+74 GDPV
-79 VNEFNERMREDYDS
+79 VVEEFNGRMRDDYAS
-93 VVGEVKNYADH
+93 VVGEVKNYADQ
-104 YLDLEMNGKWLV
+104 YLDLEVNGKWLV

-130 NNAKFMAIPGG
+130 DNAKFMAIPGG
-141 RPAYKQDFPEMQKV
+141 LPAYKQEFPEMQVV
-155 YIYNMLLGVW
+155 YIYNLLLSVW
-165 HFICSRTDG
+165 HYICCTQG
-174 EEYGQETYFALS
+174 VAENGQETYFALA
-186 DFDGESRARKFD
+186 DFAGESRPRKFD
-198 CGRIGFKDHEDVL
+198 RSRIGFESHEDVTV
-211 ISYDMEIKPYFGE
+211 SYDTEIQRSDVRMPEPAASYVRRLTGKPVPSPEIFE
-224 KSHFSERVLCEHLLS
+224 PVNAAVSE
-239 GEIEELPS
+239 
-247 VKITEDYGPLNE
+247 E
-259 ALSSKIRQIFSM
+259 ANSIFSFVM
-271 QVEKSRVPEKK
+271 EHSHTSDRKAALNRYK
-282 DMVNKYQTY
+282 TY
-291 LDRAYEKH
+291 LSRAYEKH
-299 RKKKTFLYEMQREFY
+299 SKKKTFLYEMQRDFY
-314 GFFVCNNVKRRE
+314 GFFVCNDVKRRE
-326 AVGKGER
+326 TVCRGER
-333 NREGEVKNVITNVCV
+333 RNDRKEDRVIANACV
-348 EAFEEEHRFI
+348 DSFEEERRFI
-358 ILSGT
+358 VLSGT

-377 DTIDKNKETGKV
+377 DTIDRNKETGKV
-389 PVFMLLR
+389 PVFVLLR

-405 LDFIFGEL
+405 MDFIFGEL

-631 DTTLEAFIEDVTGK
+631 GTTPEAFIEDVTGK

-732 YRDFLQC
+732 YRYFLQC

-823 TAYEECTGLEV
+823 SAYEECTGLEV

-844 VEEAYRRKECA
+844 VEEAYRRKECG

-866 PLKKEYRDM
+866 PLKQEYRDM
-875 KKLYLGLKAKYARKT
+875 KKLYLGLKAKYAKKT

>member
-1 MGSKVAFHLSGG
+1 MGNEVALHLSGG
-13 IFFNLM
+13 VFFNLM
-19 LAARKKPAVNQK
+19 LAARKKPVANQNQ
-31 ECLRELLYIF
+31 CLKELLYIY
-41 DRSARGLS
+41 DRSAKEMA
-49 GNSLGTIASRFRNC
+49 GNSLVTIASRFRNC
-63 DPKLRS
+63 DPDLHS
-69 VYIKF
+69 DYIRF
-74 GDPVL
+74 GDPV
-79 VNEFNERMREDYDS
+79 VVEEFNGRMRDDYAS
-93 VVGEVKNYADH
+93 VVGEVKNYADQ
-104 YLDLEMNGKWLV
+104 YLDLEVNGKWLV

-130 NNAKFMAIPGG
+130 DNAKFMAIPGG
-141 RPAYKQDFPEMQKV
+141 LPAYKQEFPEMQVV
-155 YIYNMLLGVW
+155 YIYNLLLSVW
-165 HFICSRTDG
+165 HYICCTQGVS
-174 EEYGQETYFALS
+174 ENGQETYFALA
-186 DFDGESRARKFD
+186 DFAGESRPRKFD
-198 CGRIGFKDHEDVL
+198 RSRIGFESHEDVMV
-211 ISYDMEIKPYFGE
+211 SYDTEIQRSDVRMPEPAASYVRKLAGKPVPPPEIFE
-224 KSHFSERVLCEHLLS
+224 PVNAAASE
-239 GEIEELPS
+239 
-247 VKITEDYGPLNE
+247 E
-259 ALSSKIRQIFSM
+259 ANSIFSF
-271 QVEKSRVPEKK
+271 VLEHSYTSDRKAALNR
-282 DMVNKYQTY
+282 YTTY
-291 LDRAYEKH
+291 LNRAYEKH
-299 RKKKTFLYEMQREFY
+299 SKKKTFLYEMQRDFY
-314 GFFVCNNVKRRE
+314 GFFVCNDVKRRE
-326 AVGKGER
+326 TVCRSER
-333 NREGEVKNVITNVCV
+333 RNDRKEDRVIENACV
-348 EAFEEEHRFI
+348 DSFEEERRFI
-358 ILSGT
+358 VLSGT

-377 DTIDKNKETGKV
+377 DTIDRNKETGKV
-389 PVFMLLR
+389 PVFVLLR

-490 PFSQEQAV
+490 PFSQDQAV

-631 DTTLEAFIEDVTGK
+631 GTTPEAFIEDVTGK

-754 FVQASDSSIYQ
+754 FEQASDSSIYQ
-765 YIADRYSDVKQMI
+765 YIADRYSGVKQMI

-786 SHFIEKEYVYYDE
+786 SHFVEREYVYYDE
-799 YWRTG
+799 YWNTG
-804 RDEEDSRVV
+804 TDDVGSQLM
-813 LREDLPDGYE
+813 LRRDLPDGYE
-823 TAYEECTGLEV
+823 SAYEDGNGMEV
-834 EIVGLSYLIC
+834 ETVGLSYLIC

-866 PLKKEYRDM
+866 PLKQEYRDM
-875 KKLYLGLKAKYARKT
+875 KKLYLGLKAKYAKKT

>member
-1 MGSKVAFHLSGG
+1 MGNEVALHLSGG
-13 IFFNLM
+13 VFFNLM
-19 LAARKKPAVNQK
+19 LAARKKPVANQNQ
-31 ECLRELLYIF
+31 CLKELLYIY
-41 DRSARGLS
+41 DRSAKEMA

-63 DPKLRS
+63 DPDLHS
-69 VYIKF
+69 DYIRF
-74 GDPVL
+74 GDPV
-79 VNEFNERMREDYDS
+79 VVEEFNGRMRDDYAS
-93 VVGEVKNYADH
+93 VVGEVKNYADQ
-104 YLDLEMNGKWLV
+104 YLDLEVNGKWLV

-130 NNAKFMAIPGG
+130 DNAKFMAIPGG
-141 RPAYKQDFPEMQKV
+141 LPAYKQEFPEMQVV
-155 YIYNMLLGVW
+155 YIYNLLLSVW
-165 HFICSRTDG
+165 HYICCTQG
-174 EEYGQETYFALS
+174 VTENGQETYFALA
-186 DFDGESRARKFD
+186 DFAGESRPRKFD
-198 CGRIGFKDHEDVL
+198 RSRIGFESHEDVTV
-211 ISYDMEIKPYFGE
+211 SYDMEIQRSDVKMPEPAASYVRKLTGKPVPSLEIFEPVNAAVSE
-224 KSHFSERVLCEHLLS
+224 KANS
-239 GEIEELPS
+239 
-247 VKITEDYGPLNE
+247 
-259 ALSSKIRQIFSM
+259 IFSFVM
-271 QVEKSRVPEKK
+271 EHSHTSDRKAALNRYK
-282 DMVNKYQTY
+282 TY
-291 LDRAYEKH
+291 LSRAYEKH
-299 RKKKTFLYEMQREFY
+299 SKKKTFLYEMQREFY
-314 GFFVCNNVKRRE
+314 GFFVCNDVKRRE
-326 AVGKGER
+326 TVCRGER
-333 NREGEVKNVITNVCV
+333 RNDRKEDRVIENACV
-348 EAFEEEHRFI
+348 DSFEEERRFI
-358 ILSGT
+358 VLSGT

-377 DTIDKNKETGKV
+377 DTINRNKETGKV
-389 PVFMLLR
+389 PVFVLLR

-405 LDFIFGEL
+405 MDFIFGEL

-554 DIPTERYLFYEQAY
+554 DIPTERYLFSEQAY

-631 DTTLEAFIEDVTGK
+631 GTTPEAFIEDVTGK

-823 TAYEECTGLEV
+823 SEYEECTGLEV

-844 VEEAYRRKECA
+844 VEEVYRRKECA
-855 YVVEMLEDDSF
+855 YVVDMLEDDSF
-866 PLKKEYRDM
+866 PLKQEYRDM

>member
-1 MGSKVAFHLSGG
+1 MGNEVALHLSGG
-13 IFFNLM
+13 VFFNLM
-19 LAARKKPAVNQK
+19 LAARKKPVANQNQ
-31 ECLRELLYIF
+31 CLKELLYIY
-41 DRSARGLS
+41 DRSAKEMA
-49 GNSLGTIASRFRNC
+49 GNSLVTIASRFRNC
-63 DPKLRS
+63 DPDLHS
-69 VYIKF
+69 DYIRF
-74 GDPVL
+74 GDPV
-79 VNEFNERMREDYDS
+79 VVEEFNGRMRENYAS
-93 VVGEVKNYADH
+93 VVGEVKNYADQ
-104 YLDLEMNGKWLV
+104 YLDLEVNGKWLV

-130 NNAKFMAIPGG
+130 DNAKFMAIPGG
-141 RPAYKQDFPEMQKV
+141 LPAYKQEFPEMHVV
-155 YIYNMLLGVW
+155 YIYNLLLSVW
-165 HFICSRTDG
+165 HYICCTQG
-174 EEYGQETYFALS
+174 MTENGQETYFALS
-186 DFDGESRARKFD
+186 DFAGESRPRKFD
-198 CGRIGFKDHEDVL
+198 RSRIGFESHEDVTV
-211 ISYDMEIKPYFGE
+211 SYDMEIVQDDMKIPEPAAAYVRKLAGKPD
-224 KSHFSERVLCEHLLS
+224 RQL
-239 GEIEELPS
+239 EIFAPVNSAVPKEVES
-247 VKITEDYGPLNE
+247 
-259 ALSSKIRQIFSM
+259 IFSFV
-271 QVEKSRVPEKK
+271 VEHTHTSDRKAALNR
-282 DMVNKYQTY
+282 YQTY
-291 LDRAYEKH
+291 LNRAREKH
-299 RKKKTFLYEMQREFY
+299 SKKKTFLYEMQRDFY
-314 GFFVCNNVKRRE
+314 GFFVCNDVKRRE
-326 AVGKGER
+326 TVYRGEHR
-333 NREGEVKNVITNVCV
+333 NDKKDDRVIKNACIDS
-348 EAFEEEHRFI
+348 FEEERRFI
-358 ILSGT
+358 VLSGT

-389 PVFMLLR
+389 PVFVLLR

-405 LDFIFGEL
+405 IDFIFGEL

-525 FGFDWRERMDFLGN
+525 FGFNWRERMDFLGN

-568 EAMAKKHD
+568 DAMAKKHD

-611 DFTPEEISAYFQ
+611 DFTPEEISTYFQ

-631 DTTLEAFIEDVTGK
+631 DTTPEAFIEDVTGK

-674 QLEQRFGAVL
+674 QLEQRYDAVL
-684 DILTVRD
+684 DIFQRRD
-691 EMDHDSVV
+691 SADHDSVV
-699 LPMLYGMEPEKTELC
+699 LPMLFDMEQNKTELC
-714 IFIPFLEKVFCGK
+714 IIIPFLGQIFK
-727 DEESE
+727 DENDDEAYEHFLE
-732 YRDFLQC
+732 Y
-739 FYPFICYEQGEVEEY
+739 FYPIICYEQGDVTD
-754 FVQASDSSIYQ
+754 FSMGTSDSSIYEF
-765 YIADRYSDVKQMI
+765 IADKYNFKEMI
-778 DGDDLPVL
+778 DGDELPEMDYWVDR
-786 SHFIEKEYVYYDE
+786 EYVYYDRNWDKDTDDIGTQLIARIDLPE
-799 YWRTG
+799 GYERSYMEWTG
-804 RDEEDSRVV
+804 EEMEVVGKSYEIRVV
-813 LREDLPDGYE
+813 D
-823 TAYEECTGLEV
+823 V
-834 EIVGLSYLIC
+834 
-844 VEEAYRRKECA
+844 YRRSIYEDTL
-855 YVVEMLEDDSF
+855 EMLTNDTF
-866 PLKKEYRDM
+866 PLKKEFYSAKELYM
-875 KKLYLGLKAKYARKT
+875 KLKDKYKKKKDRK
-890 GKASFRSRF
+890 SFRSRF

>member
-1 MGSKVAFHLSGG
+1 MGNEVALHLSGG
-13 IFFNLM
+13 VFFNLM
-19 LAARKKPAVNQK
+19 LAARKKPVANQNQ
-31 ECLRELLYIF
+31 CLKELLYIY
-41 DRSARGLS
+41 DRSAKEMA
-49 GNSLGTIASRFRNC
+49 GNSLVTIASRFRNC
-63 DPKLRS
+63 DPDLHS
-69 VYIKF
+69 DYIRF
-74 GDPVL
+74 GDPV
-79 VNEFNERMREDYDS
+79 VVEEFNGRMREDYAS
-93 VVGEVKNYADH
+93 VVGEVKNYADQ
-104 YLDLEMNGKWLV
+104 YLDLEVNGKWLV

-130 NNAKFMAIPGG
+130 DNAKFMAIPGG
-141 RPAYKQDFPEMQKV
+141 LPAYKQEFPEMHVV
-155 YIYNMLLGVW
+155 YIYNLLLSVW
-165 HFICSRTDG
+165 HYICCTHG
-174 EEYGQETYFALS
+174 MTENGQETYFALA
-186 DFDGESRARKFD
+186 DFAGESRPRKFD
-198 CGRIGFKDHEDVL
+198 RSRIGFESHEDVTV
-211 ISYDMEIKPYFGE
+211 SYDMEIMQDDMKIPAPAAAYVRKLAGKPD
-224 KSHFSERVLCEHLLS
+224 KQL
-239 GEIEELPS
+239 EIFAPVNS
-247 VKITEDYGPLNE
+247 AV
-259 ALSSKIRQIFSM
+259 SKEVESIFSFV
-271 QVEKSRVPEKK
+271 VEHTHTSDRKAALNR
-282 DMVNKYQTY
+282 YRTY
-291 LDRAYEKH
+291 LNRAREKH
-299 RKKKTFLYEMQREFY
+299 SKKKTFLYEMQRDFY
-314 GFFVCNNVKRRE
+314 GFFVCNDVKRRE
-326 AVGKGER
+326 SVYRGER
-333 NREGEVKNVITNVCV
+333 RNDRKDGRVIENVCV
-348 EAFEEEHRFI
+348 DSFEEERRFI
-358 ILSGT
+358 VLSGT

-377 DTIDKNKETGKV
+377 DTIDRNKETGKV
-389 PVFMLLR
+389 PVFVLLR

-405 LDFIFGEL
+405 IDFIFGEL

-508 VDPVIQ
+508 VDPVIK
-514 KDFIQDLKCNR
+514 KDFIKDLKCNR

-576 AAKALTREF
+576 ATKALTREF

-631 DTTLEAFIEDVTGK
+631 DTTPEAFIEDVTGK

-674 QLEQRFGAVL
+674 QLEQRFDAVL

-727 DEESE
+727 DEKSE
-732 YRDFLQC
+732 YKDFLQY

-765 YIADRYSDVKQMI
+765 YIADRYSGVKQMI

-786 SHFIEKEYVYYDE
+786 SHFVEKEYVYYDE
-799 YWRTG
+799 YWNNGNDDTG
-804 RDEEDSRVV
+804 SQLM
-813 LREDLPDGYE
+813 LRQDLPDGYE
-823 TAYEECTGLEV
+823 AAYEESTGLEV
-834 EIVGLSYLIC
+834 ETVGLSYLIC

-866 PLKKEYRDM
+866 PLKQEYRDM
-875 KKLYLGLKAKYARKT
+875 KKLYLELKAKYERKT

>member
-1 MGSKVAFHLSGG
+1 MGNEVALHLSGG
-13 IFFNLM
+13 VFFNLM
-19 LAARKKPAVNQK
+19 LAARKKPVANQNQ
-31 ECLRELLYIF
+31 CLKELLYIY
-41 DRSARGLS
+41 DRSAKEMA
-49 GNSLGTIASRFRNC
+49 GNSLVTIASRFRNC
-63 DPKLRS
+63 DPDLHS
-69 VYIKF
+69 DYIRF
-74 GDPVL
+74 GDPV
-79 VNEFNERMREDYDS
+79 VVEEFNGRMREDYAS
-93 VVGEVKNYADH
+93 VVGEVKNYADQ
-104 YLDLEMNGKWLV
+104 YLDLEVNGKWLV

-130 NNAKFMAIPGG
+130 DNAKFMAIPGG
-141 RPAYKQDFPEMQKV
+141 LPAYKQEFPEMHVV
-155 YIYNMLLGVW
+155 YIYNLLLSVW
-165 HFICSRTDG
+165 HYICCTHG
-174 EEYGQETYFALS
+174 MTENGQETYFALT
-186 DFDGESRARKFD
+186 DFAGESRPRKFD
-198 CGRIGFKDHEDVL
+198 RSRIGFESHEDVTV
-211 ISYDMEIKPYFGE
+211 SYDMEIMQDDMKIPAPAAAYVRKLAGKPD
-224 KSHFSERVLCEHLLS
+224 KQL
-239 GEIEELPS
+239 EIFAPVNS
-247 VKITEDYGPLNE
+247 AV
-259 ALSSKIRQIFSM
+259 SKEVESIFSFV
-271 QVEKSRVPEKK
+271 VEHTHTSDRKAALNR
-282 DMVNKYQTY
+282 YRTY
-291 LDRAYEKH
+291 LNRAREKH
-299 RKKKTFLYEMQREFY
+299 SKKKTFLYEMQRDFY
-314 GFFVCNNVKRRE
+314 GFFVCNDVKRRE
-326 AVGKGER
+326 TVYRGEHR
-333 NREGEVKNVITNVCV
+333 NDKKDDRTIKNACIDS
-348 EAFEEEHRFI
+348 FEEERRFI
-358 ILSGT
+358 VLSGT

-377 DTIDKNKETGKV
+377 DTIDKNKETGEV
-389 PVFMLLR
+389 PVFVLLR

-405 LDFIFGEL
+405 IDFIFGEL

-568 EAMAKKHD
+568 DAMAKKHD

-611 DFTPEEISAYFQ
+611 DFTPEEISSYFQ

-631 DTTLEAFIEDVTGK
+631 DTTPEAFIEDVTGK

-674 QLEQRFGAVL
+674 QLEQRYGAVL
-684 DILTVRD
+684 DIFQRRD
-691 EMDHDSVV
+691 SADHDSVV
-699 LPMLYGMEPEKTELC
+699 LPMLFDMEQNKTELC
-714 IFIPFLEKVFCGK
+714 IIIPFLGQIFK
-727 DEESE
+727 DENDDEAYEHFLE
-732 YRDFLQC
+732 Y
-739 FYPFICYEQGEVEEY
+739 FYPIICYEQGDVTEFSMGTSE
-754 FVQASDSSIYQ
+754 SSIYEF
-765 YIADRYSDVKQMI
+765 IADKYNFKEMI
-778 DGDDLPVL
+778 DGDELP
-786 SHFIEKEYVYYDE
+786 EMDCWMDREYVYYDRNWDKDTDDIGTQLIARIDLPE
-799 YWRTG
+799 GYERRYMEWTG
-804 RDEEDSRVV
+804 EEMEVVGKSYEIRVV
-813 LREDLPDGYE
+813 DVYRHSIYEDTL
-823 TAYEECTGLEV
+823 
-834 EIVGLSYLIC
+834 
-844 VEEAYRRKECA
+844 
-855 YVVEMLEDDSF
+855 EMLTDDTF
-866 PLKKEYRDM
+866 PLKKEFYSAKELYM
-875 KKLYLGLKAKYARKT
+875 KLKDKYKKKKDRK
-890 GKASFRSRF
+890 SFRSRF